1 MRETP
6 LISPKEGTTFANPKE
21 KEMKLFP
28 ADQSEIDNDE
38 GNNLFDV
45 LDKVDDIDS
54 D

>member
-1 MRETP
+1 M
-6 LISPKEGTTFANPKE
+6 NQDKE

-28 ADQSEIDNDE
+28 ADQSDIDDM
-38 GNNLFDV
+38 NLFDV